1 MDSFSFFFYAITVLM
16 LVEFA
21 VIVYLL
27 VKFITMANSVEE
39 IKDVLV
45 CPKQTFSFKK
55 EFYKYIISGEKGAAK
70 QLLVDEIGKCRQFE
84 ELMKGG
90 NETYMKQMKDELNSM
105 FQKEMN
111 LVGLVLNFDAI

>member
-1 MDSFSFFFYAITVLM
+1 MDSFSFFFYAIMVLM

-27 VKFITMANSVEE
+27 VKFISMANSVEK

-55 EFYKYIISGEKGAAK
+55 EFYKYIVAGEKNAAR
-70 QLLVDEIGKCRQFE
+70 QLLVDEIGKSRQFD

-90 NETYMKQMKDELNSM
+90 NETYMKQMKDELNST
-105 FQKEMN
+105 FQKEME
-111 LVGLVLNFDAI
+111 LVGLVLKFENI